1 MVAGGFGGRHF
12 AMQTINSAQRGTIA
26 AQGEAA
32 AANERLT
39 AQLLAAK
46 DEVAA
51 AKDEVAAAKGE
62 TATKTA
68 HLYEQL
74 LAAEGETATKTAHL
88 YEQLLAAEG
97 ETATK
102 TAHLYEQLLVA
113 KGEKHKLAMDLR
125 NIHPRLDRLA
135 VRFVLG
141 APVFLLFLLP
151 RVTAALLVDGVRS
164 A

>member
-1 MVAGGFGGRHF
+1 
-12 AMQTINSAQRGTIA
+12 MQTINSAQRGTIA

-51 AKDEVAAAKGE
+51 AKGEVAAAKGD

-74 LAAEGETATKTAHL
+74 LAAER
-88 YEQLLAAEG
+88 
-97 ETATK
+97 
-102 TAHLYEQLLVA
+102 
-113 KGEKHKLAMDLR
+113 EKHKLAMELR

-135 VRFVLG
+135 VCYVLG
-141 APVFLLFLLP
+141 APMFSPPLAVNLFSWGSPLPCLL
-151 RVTAALLVDGVRS
+151 TACESLDSLVDLGHLSWACERR
-164 A
+164 ARGECHA

>member
-12 AMQTINSAQRGTIA
+12 AMHTINSAQRGTIA

-51 AKDEVAAAKGE
+51 AKGEVAAAKGEVAAAKGE

-68 HLYEQL
+68 HLYEQM
-74 LAAEGETATKTAHL
+74 LAA
-88 YEQLLAAEG
+88 Q
-97 ETATK
+97 
-102 TAHLYEQLLVA
+102 
-113 KGEKHKLAMDLR
+113 GEKHKLAMELR

-135 VRFVLG
+135 VRYVLG
-141 APVFLLFLLP
+141 APMFSLFLLP
-151 RVTAALLVDGVRS
+151 RVTAALLVGGVRI